1 MENNY
6 TDREAYLTE
15 GADQLVTDLFLEQGL
30 LDEMPKFRVSV
41 GYAPR
46 HRGGKV
52 LGVCINA
59 KASADEHFEIFIN
72 PSIDDGFE
80 ALEILSHE
88 LVHVADKNESGHR
101 NRFARFARKIGLE
114 GNLTSTHAGVAL
126 AKRIK
131 DICELLG
138 TYPHGKIDLDLTGK
152 KKQGTR
158 MLKVSCCDC
167 DFHFRT
173 SRKNVNMI
181 DTDSAPCPACESI
194 GSLFVV

>member
-1 MENNY
+1 MENY

-138 TYPHGKIDLDLTGK
+138 KYPHASIDIDFT
-152 KKQGTR
+152 KKQTTR
-158 MLKVSCCDC
+158 M
-167 DFHFRT
+167 H
-173 SRKNVNMI
+173 
-181 DTDSAPCPACESI
+181 
-194 GSLFVV
+194 